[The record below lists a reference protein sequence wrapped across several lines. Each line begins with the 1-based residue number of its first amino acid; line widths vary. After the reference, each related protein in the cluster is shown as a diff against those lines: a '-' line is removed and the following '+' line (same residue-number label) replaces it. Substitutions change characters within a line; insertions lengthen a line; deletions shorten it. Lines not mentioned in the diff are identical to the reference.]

1 MNSDED
7 EPNVLHDMN
16 DMELPPA
23 PSGEF
28 SGTPEPFDAGA
39 EGETSGI
46 FPTAAAAAAAAEGSG
61 TGAGTGGA
69 DTSKGVDD
77 ARLSPPTT
85 SSNASN
91 SNGSG
96 HNDEESDGDDASIHL
111 LEDDAHGNTTAS
123 ETLVEIEEVKAEV
136 EADYT
141 TEAGARAAVF
151 NLVSANQT
159 QQSQHI
165 QGQGQTQGQGRQGQ
179 PARVSE
185 LTNSTTSASSLF
197 GNTSSRATVTESIL
211 AGVPSNSNSSTF
223 ANQRPSFH
231 DSIGSLGMSTLDLE
245 ARLGGPPTP
254 ELPGTA
260 SLSVL
265 PDQMMMA
272 TMQGDG
278 VDGSQ
283 GMANK
288 RQRTAYD
295 DNTDIGTTGMSRLLP
310 NLTGFESTAN
320 TKTTKDKKQSS
331 NASKK
336 KRGSAKPPHP
346 SQIIQTPEPSD
357 VLFGRGGG
365 TNVHKGNKTFRE
377 LINAHR
383 RSYLKARK
391 NDKPTITQKIL
402 DQIRQNHG
410 GRFLKKAPTANGGGG
425 GGGGGGKKKKKG
437 TAQEGQEDEDVHD
450 SVVGTGWY
458 EVDDITA
465 KEKISQALRQRAPE
479 LKK

>member
-1 MNSDED
+1 
-7 EPNVLHDMN
+7 
-16 DMELPPA
+16 
-23 PSGEF
+23 
-28 SGTPEPFDAGA
+28 
-39 EGETSGI
+39 
-46 FPTAAAAAAAAEGSG
+46 
-61 TGAGTGGA
+61 
-69 DTSKGVDD
+69 
-77 ARLSPPTT
+77 
-85 SSNASN
+85 
-91 SNGSG
+91 
-96 HNDEESDGDDASIHL
+96 
-111 LEDDAHGNTTAS
+111 
-123 ETLVEIEEVKAEV
+123 
-136 EADYT
+136 
-141 TEAGARAAVF
+141 
-151 NLVSANQT
+151 
-159 QQSQHI
+159 
-165 QGQGQTQGQGRQGQ
+165 
-179 PARVSE
+179 
-185 LTNSTTSASSLF
+185 
-197 GNTSSRATVTESIL
+197 
-211 AGVPSNSNSSTF
+211 
-223 ANQRPSFH
+223 
-231 DSIGSLGMSTLDLE
+231 
-245 ARLGGPPTP
+245 
-254 ELPGTA
+254 
-260 SLSVL
+260 
-265 PDQMMMA
+265 
-272 TMQGDG
+272 
-278 VDGSQ
+278 
-283 GMANK
+283 
-288 RQRTAYD
+288 
-295 DNTDIGTTGMSRLLP
+295 MSRLLP